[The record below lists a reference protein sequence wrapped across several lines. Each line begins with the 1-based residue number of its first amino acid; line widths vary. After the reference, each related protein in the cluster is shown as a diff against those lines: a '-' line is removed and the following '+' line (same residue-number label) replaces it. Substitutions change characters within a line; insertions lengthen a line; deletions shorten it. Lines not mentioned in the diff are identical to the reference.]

1 MLPGRDTIV
10 PMGHSRATSDRYR
23 AAILLGVGET
33 AVRIPARRRGLLGLA
48 VLLNLVLFAIGVYF
62 EVHPQD
68 RHDRW
73 SAAGVASIGV
83 LNSAALSVPPGR
95 ALSHAS
101 CPSPAPDCVR
111 SRTACSLVMAALF
124 VALQALRHWDYVA
137 THAAALLLPP
147 VVTLLALPHAPRRS

>member
-1 MLPGRDTIV
+1 
-10 PMGHSRATSDRYR
+10 
-23 AAILLGVGET
+23 VGET

-95 ALSHAS
+95 ALS
-101 CPSPAPDCVR
+101 
-111 SRTACSLVMAALF
+111 SRFLFRLRRIALIANSLLLVMAALF